1 MIKKIYDCGCFDYQK
16 FIFDKMK
23 NLALNSDEAIILIK
37 ILDKY
42 SISKVLSNDELISE
56 LPLTKAK
63 IEKSLAS
70 LLERNFYEIYV
81 NYNEK
86 GIGVEY
92 ISIDG
97 FFNKVN
103 QILLNNNQDINNEI
117 FKVNQYLTQEM
128 NRVLT
133 SQEIE
138 IVNSLIL
145 EDRYTLEDIKTACKK
160 IKDKNKLITMRNL
173 AQALTVKEEA
183 KQAEMPSVLK
193 DFLGKIK

>member
-1 MIKKIYDCGCFDYQK
+1 
-16 FIFDKMK
+16 MK

-173 AQALTVKEEA
+173 AQALTVKEEV